1 MLMEIRVE
9 IGGETSEKLSR
20 MAERLKAN
28 VEDIVRASLE
38 SMAAYSGELAR
49 WGLDLKVR
57 KEHRLA
63 SLFDEVY
70 FYAVEAWKSLVSR
83 VLDRLKAKGRFE
95 LEMLEFDPDE
105 PGFIMEFAALEGS
118 DLMADRLRLDWGPDG
133 VLVEAYY
140 YLEEGEEPPLQR
152 QGEDYDWAYLP
163 DEKAVVVTVRKRS
176 LREVPPVYVLDR
188 YSGLLD

>member
-1 MLMEIRVE
+1 LLVEVRVE
-9 IGGETSEKLSR
+9 VDRETGERLSR
-20 MAERLKAN
+20 MAERLKAS
-28 VEDIVRASLE
+28 VDDLVKASLE
-38 SMAAYSGELAR
+38 SMAAYSGDLAR
-49 WGLDLKVR
+49 WGLDLRVR

-70 FYAVEAWKSLVSR
+70 FYAVEAWRSLVSR
-83 VLDRLKAKGRFE
+83 VLDRLKARGRFE

-118 DLMADRLRLDWGPDG
+118 DLLADRLRVDWGPDG

-152 QGEDYDWAYLP
+152 HGEDYDWAYLP
-163 DEKAVVVTVRKRS
+163 DERAVVVTVRRRS

>member
-152 QGEDYDWAYLP
+152 HGEDYDWAYLP